1 MLAIV
6 LVVLVLLLCRSENQT
21 EGKKYEEL
29 LFGVFIILPDDDGCM
44 R

>member
-1 MLAIV
+1 MLVIV
-6 LVVLVLLLCRSENQT
+6 LAVLVLLLCGCWNQT

-29 LFGVFIILPDDDGCM
+29 LFGVFITLPYDDGCM